1 MNKEIQLRKYK
12 KHVMELKFLRSELQY
27 QEEVLSVAHQD
38 FEIWYR
44 EWCNKNNINLDE
56 LNKKN
61 EIKISKILPQPNFP
75 DLKYDEKG
83 VIVLRDKPVE
93 AKEQRRFTELFKQ
106 IAKISHPDKQGGNA
120 LRFAAASAA
129 YEMGDWSR
137 LLEIAD
143 SYGILPKNID
153 EIYPLMKEEAQKL
166 RNKIKEN
173 ETMYSWKFQE
183 CATEEC
189 KEILVK
195 QFLKHLFNLEL

>member
-1 MNKEIQLRKYK
+1 
-12 KHVMELKFLRSELQY
+12 LKY

-61 EIKISKILPQPNFP
+61 ETKISKILPQPDFP

-93 AKEQRRFTELFKQ
+93 AKQQRRFTELFKQ

>member
-1 MNKEIQLRKYK
+1 
-12 KHVMELKFLRSELQY
+12 
-27 QEEVLSVAHQD
+27 
-38 FEIWYR
+38 
-44 EWCNKNNINLDE
+44 
-56 LNKKN
+56 
-61 EIKISKILPQPNFP
+61 
-75 DLKYDEKG
+75 
-83 VIVLRDKPVE
+83 
-93 AKEQRRFTELFKQ
+93 
-106 IAKISHPDKQGGNA
+106 
-120 LRFAAASAA
+120 
-129 YEMGDWSR
+129 MGDWSR

>member
-1 MNKEIQLRKYK
+1 
-12 KHVMELKFLRSELQY
+12 MELKFLRSELKY

-61 EIKISKILPQPNFP
+61 ETKISKILPQPDFP

-93 AKEQRRFTELFKQ
+93 AKQQRRFTELFKQ

>member
-1 MNKEIQLRKYK
+1 MSKEIKLKKYK

-27 QEEVLSVAHQD
+27 QEEVLVIAHQD

-44 EWCNKNNINLDE
+44 EWCEKNNINLED
-56 LNKKN
+56 LNKKH
-61 EIKISKILPQPNFP
+61 KTRISKILPQPNFP

-83 VIVLRDKPVE
+83 IVLLKDKSIE
-93 AKEQRRFTELFKQ
+93 IKEQKKFTELFKQ
-106 IAKISHPDKQGGNA
+106 IAKIAHPDKQGGNA
-120 LRFAAASAA
+120 LNFAAASAA
-129 YEMGDWSR
+129 YEIGDWSR

-166 RNKIKEN
+166 RDKIKIN

-183 CATEEC
+183 CETEEC
-189 KEILVK
+189 KSILIK
-195 QFLKHLFNLEL
+195 KFLKHLFNMEL

>member
-12 KHVMELKFLRSELQY
+12 KHVMELKFLRSELKY

-61 EIKISKILPQPNFP
+61 ETKISKILPQPDFP

-93 AKEQRRFTELFKQ
+93 AKQQRRFTELFKQ